1 MSLKPS
7 LMQAV
12 PEMTVQVA
20 HAAFP
25 KGSPYLTLRD
35 ELGPIFV
42 DEDFLDLYPE
52 DGQPALSPWRL
63 ALVTILQFR
72 EHLPDRQAAEAVRA
86 RIDWKYLLGLE
97 LTDAGFDFSVLSE
110 FRARL
115 LAGGAEARLLDKLL
129 ARCRDRE
136 LVKARETAYR
146 CDAGPGSNSR
156 DEPAGTDRRDHPCGL
171 E

>member
-12 PEMTVQVA
+12 PDMTVQVA

-52 DGQPALSPWRL
+52 DGQPALTPGGWRWSRFSSFGSICPT
-63 ALVTILQFR
+63 AKPQR
-72 EHLPDRQAAEAVRA
+72 PCERA
-86 RIDWKYLLGLE
+86 STGNISW
-97 LTDAGFDFSVLSE
+97 V
-110 FRARL
+110 
-115 LAGGAEARLLDKLL
+115 
-129 ARCRDRE
+129 
-136 LVKARETAYR
+136 
-146 CDAGPGSNSR
+146 SR
-156 DEPAGTDRRDHPCGL
+156 
-171 E
+171 